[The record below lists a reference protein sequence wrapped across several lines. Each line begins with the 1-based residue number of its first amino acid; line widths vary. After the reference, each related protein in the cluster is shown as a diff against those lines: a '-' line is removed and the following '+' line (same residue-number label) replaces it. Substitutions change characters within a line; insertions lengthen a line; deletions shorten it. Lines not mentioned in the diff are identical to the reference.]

1 MKFAYLALALSVLPA
16 GSQDLADKQRRQ
28 DAFDRYQAGIKS
40 MRSEAWD
47 QAEREFKA
55 AIRLDPL
62 LTLAHYGLGQTYMAV
77 KSYPDAVK
85 AFEGCNEA
93 YMKVASLQIT
103 DSALADQRR
112 NDEIRELREAITAFQ
127 SGPLKSYQVQNQ
139 VLKLE
144 SRLNELE
151 RQKSRG
157 PQAAEIPAE
166 FSLALGSTLQE
177 RGAAAGRGTL
187 QGRAQGQPEDGG
199 GPQQRRG
206 RLHAD
211 GPVRRG
217 QGRDQAGREVRLQG
231 QPSVQDRPGAAAQR
245 TLNGSRTST
254 TLPVSSSLTTS
265 TIS

>member
-166 FSLALGSTLQE
+166 FSLALGSAHY
-177 RGAAAGRGTL
+177 RNGALPQAEEHYKAALKANPKMGEAHNNVAVVYMLTGRFDEAKAAIKLAEKSGFKVSPQFKTDL
-187 QGRAQGQPEDGG
+187 EQRLKGR
-199 GPQQRRG
+199 
-206 RLHAD
+206 
-211 GPVRRG
+211 
-217 QGRDQAGREVRLQG
+217 
-231 QPSVQDRPGAAAQR
+231 
-245 TLNGSRTST
+245 
-254 TLPVSSSLTTS
+254 
-265 TIS
+265 